1 MTDLVTLA
9 TAFFNEQ
16 TPEQLRRQAQSAAL
30 PKRSFAE
37 HLEEAINGSQPA
49 SGTNDTKP
57 EAGYVA

>member
-1 MTDLVTLA
+1 MDLVTMA
-9 TAFFNEQ
+9 TEFFSQ
-16 TPEQLRRQAQSAAL
+16 QSPEHMRRQAQPAAL

-49 SGTNDTKP
+49 PGTNDTKP